1 MKNLSI
7 LLITLIVFLAGLV
20 TVCSAQRRTRTIQL
34 PVAKS
39 TGSMSLEEILTKQQI
54 VHQFTGEAI
63 KTEQIGQLVWA
74 GLATTEKISQ
84 PTNQPQN
91 TVPESPLIQLYIATQ
106 DGVYLYNSENHSLQQ
121 TLGRDIRDGLATATS
136 NTASAS
142 AGCHIIITS
151 TVRNLRAQST
161 NKTRQ
166 HILIQVGHI
175 AQNIQLQA
183 ISLGLGTIA
192 IEDFDIR
199 NVRKV
204 CSLPRSLEP
213 CYIVTVGYPMAK
225 IPAQMGQ
232 NRTT

>member
-54 VHQFTGEAI
+54 VHQFTGDAI

-106 DGVYLYNSENHSLQQ
+106 DGVYLY
-121 TLGRDIRDGLATATS
+121 I
-136 NTASAS
+136 
-142 AGCHIIITS
+142 S
-151 TVRNLRAQST
+151 TR
-161 NKTRQ
+161 
-166 HILIQVGHI
+166 
-175 AQNIQLQA
+175 
-183 ISLGLGTIA
+183 
-192 IEDFDIR
+192 
-199 NVRKV
+199 
-204 CSLPRSLEP
+204 
-213 CYIVTVGYPMAK
+213 
-225 IPAQMGQ
+225 
-232 NRTT
+232 